1 MADSKPQSAAYYMSG
16 MGGNRVAIFAD
27 LNLVVVITSTSYRA
41 RDAHQL
47 TDRLLSDYILAA
59 VEA

>member
-1 MADSKPQSAAYYMSG
+1 MVFPAL
-16 MGGNRVAIFAD
+16 D
-27 LNLVVVITSTSYRA
+27 LVSVITSVNYRA

-47 TDRLLSDYILAA
+47 ADQILTEYILTA